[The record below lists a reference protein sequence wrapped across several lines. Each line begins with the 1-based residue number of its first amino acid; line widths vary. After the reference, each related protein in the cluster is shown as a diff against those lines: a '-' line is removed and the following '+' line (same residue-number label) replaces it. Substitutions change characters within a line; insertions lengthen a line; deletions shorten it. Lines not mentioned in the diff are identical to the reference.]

1 MGTHSQ
7 QGEGFNRAILRD
19 CETSNFTELRLQLHP
34 APVLERDTDILDS
47 RALVTRGG
55 HCGQPGSK
63 LVPPRRCSGH
73 CDQEMSCFCM
83 LHHYCRPGSKLY
95 SFMTLSVYLNPYF
108 GTRH

>member
-7 QGEGFNRAILRD
+7 QGEGFNRAILRN
-19 CETSNFTELRLQLHP
+19 CETSNFTELRLQLYP

-63 LVPPRRCSGH
+63 LVPPPRAAQDTVIRRCH
-73 CDQEMSCFCM
+73 AFACFITTAGRVQNCI
-83 LHHYCRPGSKLY
+83 LL
-95 SFMTLSVYLNPYF
+95 
-108 GTRH
+108 